1 MLTKPGQRS
10 WNFKQASNQRD
21 SATMRRDRVRTISA
35 IAASLLTLA
44 GCDDGRI
51 ATYPVTGAVV
61 VDGRPA
67 EGAIVVFCP
76 VDPSPELEHL
86 RPAGKAD
93 SSGQFSLTTFEP
105 SDGAPAGAY
114 KVLVKWPAAQSQPEE
129 NRDGRPGASRGPDR
143 LRGKY
148 YNLDTTPLSAAIEEE
163 SNDLPPFELKST

>member
-1 MLTKPGQRS
+1 M
-10 WNFKQASNQRD
+10 RD
-21 SATMRRDRVRTISA
+21 SATMRRDRLRTASAASA
-35 IAASLLTLA
+35 IAASLFTLA

-51 ATYPVTGAVV
+51 ATYPVTGAVL

-93 SSGQFSLTTFEP
+93 SSGQFNLTTFEP
-105 SDGAPAGAY
+105 ADGAPAGAY
-114 KVLVKWPAAQSQPEE
+114 KVLVKWPAPRSEPDDRQVGGPRRA
-129 NRDGRPGASRGPDR
+129 ASGPDR

-148 YNLDTTPLSAAIEEE
+148 YNLEQTPLSATIEEQSNELQPFQLE
-163 SNDLPPFELKST
+163 ST